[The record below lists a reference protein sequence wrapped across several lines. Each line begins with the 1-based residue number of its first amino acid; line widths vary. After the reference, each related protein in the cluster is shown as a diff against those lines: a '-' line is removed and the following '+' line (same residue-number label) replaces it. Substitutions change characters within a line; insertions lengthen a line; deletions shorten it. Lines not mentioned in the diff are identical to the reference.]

1 MTALA
6 DDEFLA
12 RFEAGNL
19 DGAAFH
25 HRDHVRMAFL
35 YLSRYPVWEA
45 IPRFCAALRRF
56 AAAQG
61 KPTLYHETIT
71 WAFLLLIHE
80 RRALVGAGP
89 SAPAARVPL
98 VLAPTWGPRGPKPAL
113 RVAGAAQD
121 WEVFAAANPDLTDW
135 PHSALGKYYHP
146 ATLASALAKSTF
158 LLPDKLSP

>member
-1 MTALA
+1 MSALA

-12 RFEAGNL
+12 RFEAGRL
-19 DGAAFH
+19 DNAAFH

-45 IPRFCAALRRF
+45 IPRFCSALRRF
-56 AAAQG
+56 AAAHG

-80 RRALVGAGP
+80 RRA
-89 SAPAARVPL
+89 R
-98 VLAPTWGPRGPKPAL
+98 
-113 RVAGAAQD
+113 AGAAQD

-135 PHSALGKYYHP
+135 PNSALGKYYHP
-146 ATLASALAKSTF
+146 ATLASVLAKSTF